1 MPTTIILSI
10 AVSVFIT
17 AVISGTFG
25 MAGGMIMMVVLLQFL
40 PLTAAI
46 FFHAAIQLVSNGW
59 RCWLW
64 RKHIVWRVLPV
75 YGLGMMAGFIV
86 VVWTKFV
93 PDKAMVL
100 IMIGIVPLLALA
112 VQKTVTLTIRNRIH
126 AFFAALALTFVH
138 MTGGVV
144 GALLDLLFNN
154 TDLTRKEIIAT
165 KAFTQ
170 GSSHLMR
177 LIYFG
182 ALVPLLTGG
191 NAWPDGITVEIMAL
205 FLAMAIAGTTS
216 AAFILHRLDDR
227 LFKKISRWLIIAISL
242 YCLCRGIFLMPAF
255 NIGM

>member
-1 MPTTIILSI
+1 MPITIIFAI
-10 AVSVFIT
+10 AASVFIT
-17 AVISGTFG
+17 AAISGTFG
-25 MAGGMIMMVVLLQFL
+25 MAGGMIMMVVLLQLL

-46 FFHAAIQLVSNGW
+46 FLHAAIQLVSNGW

-64 RKHIVWRVLPV
+64 RKYIVWRALPV
-75 YGLGMMAGFIV
+75 YGLGMMAGFSV
-86 VVWTKFV
+86 VVWTKFI

-112 VQKTVTLTIRNRIH
+112 VQKTMTLTIHNRIH
-126 AFFAALALTFVH
+126 AFFAALLLTFVH

-154 TDLTRKEIIAT
+154 TDLTRKEIVAT

-177 LIYFG
+177 LTYFG

-191 NAWPDGITVEIMAL
+191 NAWPDGITAEAMVL
-205 FLAMAIAGTTS
+205 FLAMAIVGTTS

-227 LFKKISRWLIIAISL
+227 LFKQLSRWLIIAVSL
-242 YCLCRGIFLMPAF
+242 YCLGRGVYMIYS
-255 NIGM
+255 NT